1 MKQSFLFFCLI
12 ISISFSISSC
22 GNSEK
27 KEDKIVDEIIETKL
41 DTIIDE
47 VIENIDSAIIK
58 NVPIEKEKKEEVNP
72 IIPKEPIV
80 KVYDKKTFAFITYE
94 IENFSKWEKNYKEK
108 SDSNSRI
115 GYLTNAENEFLIG
128 IYEYSVSH
136 DAIKKEYQS
145 KQFKSAMKVA
155 GIKSIPKLRVYNFDW
170 VNPKKSNKIY
180 HIAISH
186 EVADLKKW
194 KKDFFANAVNRGYIN
209 IEDLFIATADGN
221 DNLVTVVLGTDN
233 YEMCKSLFT
242 DPEVIAVLKA
252 SGVISELEI
261 TYWKVKS
268 Y

>member
-1 MKQSFLFFCLI
+1 MKQSFLFFGLI

-27 KEDKIVDEIIETKL
+27 KEDTIVDEIIETKL
-41 DTIIDE
+41 DRIIDE
-47 VIENIDSAIIK
+47 VIVTIDSTIIK
-58 NVPIEKEKKEEVNP
+58 NVSIEKEKKEEVIP
-72 IIPKEPIV
+72 IIPKNPTV
-80 KVYDKKTFAFITYE
+80 KVYDKKKFAFITYE
-94 IENFSKWEKNYKEK
+94 IENFLKWEKFYQEK
-108 SDSNSRI
+108 SDSNARI
-115 GYLTNAENEFLIG
+115 EYLTNAENESLIG
-128 IYEYSVSH
+128 IYEYITSLDDV
-136 DAIKKEYQS
+136 KKEYQS
-145 KQFKSAMKVA
+145 KQFKLAMKVA

-170 VNPKKSNKIY
+170 VNSKKSNKIY

-186 EVADLKKW
+186 EVTDFKKW
-194 KKDFFANAVNRGYIN
+194 KKDFFDNAANRGYIN

-252 SGVISELEI
+252 SGVIGELEI

>member
-1 MKQSFLFFCLI
+1 MRKSCLFFYLI
-12 ISISFSISSC
+12 SFVSFSIISC
-22 GNSEK
+22 RRSEE
-27 KEDKIVDEIIETKL
+27 KEEKVFDKNIETKL
-41 DTIIDE
+41 DTIVEEIIIH
-47 VIENIDSAIIK
+47 VDSPITKIAL
-58 NVPIEKEKKEEVNP
+58 PIEKEKKEEVNP
-72 IIPKEPIV
+72 SIPTKP

-94 IENFSKWEKNYKEK
+94 IDDFSKWEKVYKEK

-115 GYLTNAENEFLIG
+115 GYLTNAENESLIG

-136 DAIKKEYQS
+136 DAIRKEYQS
-145 KQFKSAMKVA
+145 KQFKSAIKVA
-155 GIKSIPKLRVYNFDW
+155 GIKSIPKLRYYNFDW
-170 VNPKKSNKIY
+170 VSPKKSNKTY

-186 EVADLKKW
+186 EVADFKKW
-194 KKDFFANAVNRGYIN
+194 KKDFFDNAANRGYIN

-261 TYWKVKS
+261 TYWKVK
-268 Y
+268 YY